1 VSLKI
6 YIANA
11 FADNRFG
18 GNPAAVVPLTD
29 WLPDELMQ
37 KIAAQNNLAET
48 AFIVPQG
55 EDFHIRW
62 FTPTVEVALC
72 GHATLASAHIF
83 FNHLHYQ
90 QRQISFHSKSGLL
103 KVSKAGDEKITLD
116 FPADQPVP
124 LLQTGSEEQGAGME
138 SLVPSD
144 PATEREFAN
153 ADALTQSESVQIIG
167 LMEKALKRK
176 LLGVYKSAFDF
187 IAVLKDQEEV
197 ENLAPDLVLVA
208 RLPGRGLIV
217 TAKGKNADFVSRCF
231 FPQSGI
237 DEDPV
242 TGSAHTVLV
251 PYWANILGKTK
262 LSAIQ
267 LSERRGYLDC
277 ELIKDRV
284 LISGKSFTYLTGEIN
299 I

>member
-1 VSLKI
+1 MRLKI

-11 FADNRFG
+11 FAGNQFG
-18 GNPAAVVPLTD
+18 GNPAAVIPLKE
-29 WLPDELMQ
+29 WLSGELMQ
-37 KIAAQNNLAET
+37 QIASQNNLAET

-72 GHATLASAHIF
+72 GHATLASAHVF
-83 FNHLHYQ
+83 FNHLDYGKP
-90 QRQISFHSKSGLL
+90 QINFHSKSGLL
-103 KVSKAGDEKITLD
+103 KVSKSTDERITLD
-116 FPADQPVP
+116 FPSDQPVP
-124 LLQTGSEEQGAGME
+124 VSPEEQEG
-138 SLVPSD
+138 VV
-144 PATEREFAN
+144 FA
-153 ADALTQSESVQIIG
+153 II
-167 LMEKALKRK
+167 EQALKRK
-176 LLGVYKSAFDF
+176 PAGIYKSAFDF
-187 IAVLKDQEEV
+187 LAVLKDQDEI
-197 ENLAPDLVLVA
+197 ENLAPDLSLVA
-208 RLPGRGLIV
+208 KLPARGLIV
-217 TAKGKNADFVSRCF
+217 TARGKNADFVSRCF

-251 PYWANILGKTK
+251 PYWASILGKTK

-267 LSERRGYLDC
+267 LSKRRGYLDC

-284 LISGKSFTYLTGEIN
+284 LMSGKAFTYLTGEIN